1 MSVAPSLNII
11 IIIIIINYNVILVL
25 IGEENI
31 PVPLTGRYND
41 TKTSPNT
48 YIAALALSANQH
60 INSTD

>member
-1 MSVAPSLNII
+1 MSVAPSLNIII

-41 TKTSPNT
+41 TKT
-48 YIAALALSANQH
+48 YIVALALSVNQH